1 MIHADILRF
10 AGEWGEM
17 VSGGK
22 MILHE
27 AIELFLLNYRQS
39 TQVAYRKD
47 LAYLADFVGPGR
59 PLASITAVQIVEWIQ
74 HLRTQNVKY
83 ATHPKRPAEHAPL
96 APATLYK
103 AIKTVKVF
111 FNWAVTQKLVS
122 SSPADHIRN
131 PRPGDT
137 VEGRAASTEEMNAVI
152 DAARPNPRD
161 YAVVL
166 LLAESGCRRGDI
178 ASLRLQDLDLARLC
192 AYVVGKGEKR
202 RAIYFDHDAVEAIA
216 AWLRVRPA
224 TENDRVFV
232 TAKGE
237 PLSGQA
243 VYQIAARRSRDA
255 GLGRT
260 VNPHRFR
267 HGVATALAAER
278 LKPTAIQ
285 RYLGHSS
292 ILTTMRYIHATEE
305 DMHEAARVLV
315 GRRSGKRKS
324 RRNHPEVAGG
334 HFLFPFQRP
343 D

>member
-1 MIHADILRF
+1 
-10 AGEWGEM
+10 
-17 VSGGK
+17 
-22 MILHE
+22 MILQE
-27 AIELFLLNYRQS
+27 AIELFLLNYRRS
-39 TQVAYRKD
+39 TQIAYRKD
-47 LAYLADFVGPGR
+47 LARLADIVGPGR
-59 PLASITAVQIVEWIQ
+59 PLASITPVQIVEWIQ
-74 HLRTQNVKY
+74 HLRTQSVKY
-83 ATHPKRPAEHAPL
+83 ATHPKRPAEVGPL

-111 FNWAVTQKLVS
+111 FNWAVTQALVG

-137 VEGRAASTEEMNAVI
+137 IEGRAASTEEMSAVI
-152 DAARPNPRD
+152 NAARPNPRD

-178 ASLRLQDLDLARLC
+178 ASLRLQDLDLAHQC

-202 RAIYFDHDAVEAIA
+202 RAIYFDQDAVEAIA

-237 PLSGQA
+237 LLSGQA

-255 GLGRT
+255 GLERT

-292 ILTTMRYIHATEE
+292 IATTMRYIHATEE
-305 DMHEAARVLV
+305 DMHEAARIL
-315 GRRSGKRKS
+315 GGQRNGKRK
-324 RRNHPEVAGG
+324 PAGTMQRLPAG
-334 HFLFPFQRP
+334 HVLFRDRFRS
-343 D
+343 

>member
-10 AGEWGEM
+10 TGEWGWM
-17 VSGGK
+17 VSGGE
-22 MILHE
+22 MILQE
-27 AIELFLLNYRQS
+27 AVELFLLNYRQS
-39 TQVAYRKD
+39 TQTAYRKD
-47 LAYLADFVGPGR
+47 LARLADFVGPGR
-59 PLASITAVQIVEWIQ
+59 PLASVTSVQIVEWIQ

-83 ATHPKRPAEHAPL
+83 ATHPKRPAERGPL

-111 FNWAVTQKLVS
+111 FNWAVTQKLLS

-137 VEGRAASTEEMNAVI
+137 IEGRAASPEEMSAVI
-152 DAARPNPRD
+152 NAARTNPRD

-178 ASLRLQDLDLARLC
+178 ASLRLQDLDLAHMC

-202 RAIYFDHDAVEAIA
+202 RAIYFDHDAVEALA
-216 AWLRVRPA
+216 AWLRARPA

-243 VYQIAARRSRDA
+243 VYQIAARRSREA
-255 GLGRT
+255 GLERT

-292 ILTTMRYIHATEE
+292 IATTMRYIHATEE
-305 DMHEAARVLV
+305 DMHEAARILA
-315 GRRSGKRKS
+315 GQRIGKRRPAGTMQRSAAGHVLFRDQFKS
-324 RRNHPEVAGG
+324 
-334 HFLFPFQRP
+334 
-343 D
+343 